1 MVDISFILVATIAS
15 IIAAILVA
23 RGRALT
29 ANSIWAVSNI
39 IIIWHNLSIGE
50 YEMVILFG
58 AYEIIAIYGI
68 YYLWGQWYIIEYKS
82 KKKMQKLIKEY
93 KDNEVIK

>member
-23 RGRALT
+23 RGRALI
-29 ANSIWAVSNI
+29 ANSIWVVSNI
-39 IIIWHNLSIGE
+39 FIIWHNLSIGE